1 MFGAKL
7 RLKANISII
16 EVDPHYSVAFYA
28 ELWGYDVSTI
38 LRWFQDIDGPL
49 RSSPASKSSRRR
61 RTEIRIPL
69 SIAMRVYQERTKA
82 QV

>member
-1 MFGAKL
+1 M
-7 RLKANISII
+7 RLKGNSAVI

-28 ELWGYDVSTI
+28 ELWGYDASTV

-49 RSSPASKSSRRR
+49 RSSPAGRLGKRKRI
-61 RTEIRIPL
+61 EIRIPL
-69 SIAMRVYQERTKA
+69 SVAMRVYQERTKA